1 MPEES
6 PDKRCSDR
14 WRAARSLGVSALTL
28 ALAACAL
35 SPSIPHSAPP
45 SAGDGYPER
54 LGIAEPGA
62 YEVVVVINDNAKMQ
76 HAGMFAGATLLDP
89 AGSYLNVR
97 SRETD
102 WPGSSLHDYVRFQLE
117 DGPEVR
123 LYRFTL
129 PATRFALIKTRVD
142 DAGSTVPLFCA
153 AKVQNILS
161 GVEPFE
167 SLPTTWLASPV
178 RLSRLLDAV
187 VGPLR
192 LAGDCQWPNGASCY
206 LPVQPEAIETA
217 AR

>member
-1 MPEES
+1 MLNGF
-6 PDKRCSDR
+6 PDRKCAL
-14 WRAARSLGVSALTL
+14 RALGVFASAL

-35 SPSIPHSAPP
+35 SPDVPHSAPP
-45 SAGDGYPER
+45 AAGDGYPER

-62 YEVVVVINDNAKMQ
+62 YEIVVVINDNATMQ

-89 AGSYLNVR
+89 AGSYLSVR
-97 SRETD
+97 SRQAD
-102 WPGSSLHDYVRFQLE
+102 WPGSSLRDYLRFQLE

-123 LYRFTL
+123 VYRFTL
-129 PATRFALIKTRVD
+129 SASRFAQIKERVD

-167 SLPTTWLASPV
+167 ALPTIWLASPV
-178 RLSRLLDAV
+178 RLSRHLDAII
-187 VGPLR
+187 GPLR
-192 LAGDCQWPNGASCY
+192 LSGACQWPNGASCY
-206 LPVQPEAIETA
+206 LPTPPAAIETA